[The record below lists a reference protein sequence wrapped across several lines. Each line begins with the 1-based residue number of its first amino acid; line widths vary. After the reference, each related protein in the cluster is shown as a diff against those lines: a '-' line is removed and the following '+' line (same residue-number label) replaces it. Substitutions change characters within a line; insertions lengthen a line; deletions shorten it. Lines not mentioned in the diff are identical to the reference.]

1 MQFTITWIWQW
12 PGFKEQAAGYQ
23 IPVERKAPPENEARE
38 PSLDEGVTLPALPQD
53 MERIKQDIK
62 ENSIPPTSSASREEM
77 ETLPDVTITETG
89 AVGDRMWK
97 DAQERMRGEE

>member
-1 MQFTITWIWQW
+1 MKTSRVAATWDR
-12 PGFKEQAAGYQ
+12 
-23 IPVERKAPPENEARE
+23 VVT
-38 PSLDEGVTLPALPQD
+38 PS
-53 MERIKQDIK
+53 
-62 ENSIPPTSSASREEM
+62 SPTSSASREEM